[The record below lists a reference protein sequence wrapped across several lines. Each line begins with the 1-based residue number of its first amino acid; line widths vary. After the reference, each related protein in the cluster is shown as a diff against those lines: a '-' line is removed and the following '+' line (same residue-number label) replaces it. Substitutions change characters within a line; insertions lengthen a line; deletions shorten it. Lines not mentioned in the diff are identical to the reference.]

1 MAGDTAAVMDFTLD
15 RVPVAE
21 ETQRLETQ
29 LVYTA
34 SVAAKQV
41 SRVLQFA
48 AKRLPKLE
56 GIEHVKRVKRISADT
71 EGRRRDSELLQ
82 VVLCQC
88 NKITRAQLDATVE
101 ADTELQM
108 PAAKEEEEGDG
119 PLRITTHRVPSTA
132 PCTHAQFDEWRAL
145 WPVAYRPLSQ
155 LKPPVFGAQERAY
168 VCRNLELVVRMCE
181 GSRILGIRCAEFV
194 VVASPVT
201 QTAMAKSAD
210 RAAVDRHPLRHAV
223 MCCIAIVAETET
235 KKALACCD
243 EDVEEKTQPSDA
255 ATTAADPLSSLV
267 PAKRSASSAVSNNE
281 DALSSSGGGYL
292 CEGLD
297 VFASRE
303 PCTMCCM
310 ALVHSR
316 IGRLFFIEP
325 RKEDGGISYHS
336 IHSLKALNHHF
347 TAFQCTQTK

>member
-1 MAGDTAAVMDFTLD
+1 MAGDTAVVMDFVLD

-34 SVAAKQV
+34 SVTAKRV

-56 GIEHVKRVKRISADT
+56 GIEHVKRVKRIAVNPEDPCRNP
-71 EGRRRDSELLQ
+71 GLLQ

-88 NKITRAQLDATVE
+88 SKITRAQLDATVE
-101 ADTELQM
+101 ADAELQM
-108 PAAKEEEEGDG
+108 SAAKEEEDG
-119 PLRITTHRVPSTA
+119 TLRITTHRVPSTA
-132 PCTHAQFDEWRAL
+132 PCTRAQFDEWRAL

-168 VCRNLELVVRMCE
+168 VCRSLELVVQMCE
-181 GSRILGIRCAEFV
+181 ESRVLGTQCAEFV
-194 VVASPVT
+194 VVANPVT
-201 QTAMAKSAD
+201 QADVAQSAD
-210 RAAVDRHPLRHAV
+210 RTAVDRHPLRHAV
-223 MCCIAIVAETET
+223 MCCIAMVAETET
-235 KKALACCD
+235 KKVLTDCD
-243 EDVEEKTQPSDA
+243 ESIKGKIQPSDA
-255 ATTAADPLSSLV
+255 ATTTTATDPLSSLV

-281 DALSSSGGGYL
+281 DALSSSDGGYL

-325 RKEDGGISYHS
+325 RREDGGISYHS

-347 TAFQCTQTK
+347 TAFQCTQAK